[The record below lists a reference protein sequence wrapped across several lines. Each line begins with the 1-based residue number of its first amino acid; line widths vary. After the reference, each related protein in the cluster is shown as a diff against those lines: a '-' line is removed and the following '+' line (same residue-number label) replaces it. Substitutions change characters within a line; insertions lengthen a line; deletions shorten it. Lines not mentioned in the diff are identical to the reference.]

1 MKRLASA
8 LALSACTAAALAQS
22 TPPNAAPAAEGARQS
37 VPPSTPG
44 TATQQPPQ
52 RGFIAPVVDIRI
64 QGDGISLPKPAP
76 AAPAPEAEKPP
87 APQAK

>member
-1 MKRLASA
+1 M
-8 LALSACTAAALAQS
+8 
-22 TPPNAAPAAEGARQS
+22 APGS
-37 VPPSTPG
+37 
-44 TATQQPPQ
+44 QPPQ

-87 APQAK
+87 APQTK